1 MRIAI
6 FTESYPPYISSDASH
21 VSVLTNS
28 LMRLGHK
35 VLVITSDLNVTEP
48 TLKNNVLYC
57 PAKIKDNKFGM
68 SCSKPNDSTI
78 QTIIEKFHPEVLH
91 THSETAIG
99 QIALK
104 YSARHNTPVVFTI
117 HSFFEDGFR
126 HDSKKLK
133 QRIAMMKCKNRFIDM
148 IDSSDVI
155 SASSKKAEIFVRKCN
170 RKRKIF
176 LVPNDTDMVKFD
188 YQRVPIQSINKV
200 RAKLKIPQNATV
212 AIFVG
217 LLNQDKYLESLL
229 EGWAQ
234 YISGIDNIFLLIVGD
249 GEEKPFL
256 ERWAN
261 KLKIDKQVIFT
272 GSIPNENMPEYYS
285 ASDVFVTASTTDM
298 MSMAVS
304 EAVSCGL
311 PAIIKKDKDNPPYI
325 TDGVN
330 GFIYRHP
337 RELAEKVKAIS
348 QMSREDIATL
358 KKNVRASFGNIN
370 PDRMARYTVRAYI
383 TAQQAR
389 AKRGKNNQT

>member
-6 FTESYPPYISSDASH
+6 FTETYPPYISSDASH
-21 VSVLTNS
+21 TSVLAAS
-28 LMRLGHK
+28 LTRLGHK
-35 VLVITSDLNVTEP
+35 VLVVTSDLNVTKP
-48 TLKNNVLYC
+48 VLSDGVLRC
-57 PAKIKDNKFGM
+57 PAKTADNKFGM
-68 SCSKPNDSTI
+68 ACSKPSDSI
-78 QTIIEKFHPEVLH
+78 VQSIIEKFHPEVLH

-104 YSARHNTPVVFTI
+104 YSAKYNTPIVFTI
-117 HSFFEDGFR
+117 HSFFENDFR

-133 QRIAMMKCKNRFIDM
+133 RRIAMMKCKNRFIDM
-148 IDSSDVI
+148 LDNADVI
-155 SASSKKAEIFVRKCN
+155 SASSKKAEIFIRKCG

-200 RAKLKIPQNATV
+200 RAKLKIPQDATV

-217 LLNQDKYLESLL
+217 LLNQDKYIEALL

-234 YISGIDNIFLLIVGD
+234 YVSGIDNIYLLIVGD

-256 ERWAN
+256 ERWAH
-261 KLKIDKQVIFT
+261 KLKLDNHVIFT
-272 GSIPNENMPEYYS
+272 GSIPNENMPEYYA
-285 ASDVFVTASTTDM
+285 ASDIFVTASTNDM

-311 PAIIKKDKDNPPYI
+311 PVVIKRDKDNPPYI

-337 RELAEKVKAIS
+337 RELAEKVKIMS
-348 QMSREDIATL
+348 QMTREEISSL
-358 KKNVRASFGNIN
+358 KKDVRGSFENIN

-389 AKRGKNNQT
+389 AKRSRFKEE